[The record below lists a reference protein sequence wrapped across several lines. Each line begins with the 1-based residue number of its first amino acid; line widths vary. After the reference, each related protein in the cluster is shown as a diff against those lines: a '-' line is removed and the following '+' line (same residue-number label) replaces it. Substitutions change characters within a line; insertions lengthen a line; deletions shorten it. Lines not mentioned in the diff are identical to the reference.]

1 VTPIID
7 EIRAHR
13 IKAFES
19 KDNNAPVC
27 FLATNDVQ
35 GQPQVRTLVLR
46 EINDTDLT
54 LFINASSPKWEQ
66 LQSNPQC
73 QVLLWYATLNIQY
86 RITGKAE
93 LLPTSAITDNW
104 HKRPHRAKVL
114 DYFYDTVAPQSST
127 MASRDAL
134 LERFGEINR
143 KLSPEALQPS
153 PAALGIR
160 ILLEQIERLDLTED
174 GLPHLRQR
182 FDFSDE
188 GWSETTLVP

>member
-1 VTPIID
+1 MTDIID
-7 EIRAHR
+7 ELRKHR
-13 IKAFES
+13 SEAFTAQDS
-19 KDNNAPVC
+19 NAPVC
-27 FLATNDVQ
+27 FLATTDPH

-73 QVLLWYATLNIQY
+73 QVLLWYATLNLQY
-86 RITGKAE
+86 RITGIAE
-93 LLPTSAITDNW
+93 ALPASAITNNW

-114 DYFYDTVAPQSST
+114 DYFYDTVAPQSAT

-134 LERFGEINR
+134 LESFEAINR
-143 KLSPEALQPS
+143 TRAPGEMRPS
-153 PAALGIR
+153 VAALAIR
-160 ILLEQIERLDLTED
+160 VQLARIERLDLTED
-174 GLPHLRQR
+174 GLPHIRQQ
-182 FDFSDE
+182 FDLSDT

>member
-1 VTPIID
+1 VTLIID

-13 IKAFES
+13 IEAFNA
-19 KDNNAPVC
+19 KDSNAPVC
-27 FLATNDVQ
+27 FLATTDAH

-46 EINDTDLT
+46 EINDTDLI

-93 LLPTSAITDNW
+93 ALPASAIRDNW

-114 DYFYDTVAPQSST
+114 DYFYDTVTPQSST
-127 MASRDAL
+127 IASRNAL
-134 LERFGEINR
+134 LERFDEINR
-143 KLSPEALQPS
+143 DVSPSQLQPS

-160 ILLEQIERLDLTED
+160 ILLEQIERLDLTEE

-182 FDFSDE
+182 FNFRDAS
-188 GWSETTLVP
+188 WSETTLVP